1 MINLMESVYHF
12 FKDTLFSFFIGIS
25 PMFDDDSQMVINSY
39 KELIRVQDQDL
50 RTIKL
55 ATSSGQGAGIELIE
69 EYEVKTKELEASGK
83 RIQDLEQEVYDWKQ
97 RFSAKEEALREK
109 DQSYEQLEYV
119 SQNEKE
125 MLKKENSSLEEQ
137 IRFLNEEKT
146 MLEAAAEQSKEKHE
160 QEMDAMMVSLEKK
173 ENQIRLLDSTVTNY
187 DNVIL
192 ELRQELQRS
201 IANYT
206 GLTYR

>member
-1 MINLMESVYHF
+1 MESVYHF

-201 IANYT
+201 IANYK

>member
-1 MINLMESVYHF
+1 MESVYHF

>member
-83 RIQDLEQEVYDWKQ
+83 RIQDLEQEV
-97 RFSAKEEALREK
+97 
-109 DQSYEQLEYV
+109 
-119 SQNEKE
+119 
-125 MLKKENSSLEEQ
+125 
-137 IRFLNEEKT
+137 
-146 MLEAAAEQSKEKHE
+146 
-160 QEMDAMMVSLEKK
+160 
-173 ENQIRLLDSTVTNY
+173 
-187 DNVIL
+187 
-192 ELRQELQRS
+192 
-201 IANYT
+201 
-206 GLTYR
+206 

>member
-1 MINLMESVYHF
+1 
-12 FKDTLFSFFIGIS
+12 
-25 PMFDDDSQMVINSY
+25 
-39 KELIRVQDQDL
+39 
-50 RTIKL
+50 
-55 ATSSGQGAGIELIE
+55 
-69 EYEVKTKELEASGK
+69 
-83 RIQDLEQEVYDWKQ
+83 
-97 RFSAKEEALREK
+97 
-109 DQSYEQLEYV
+109 
-119 SQNEKE
+119 
-125 MLKKENSSLEEQ
+125 
-137 IRFLNEEKT
+137 

>member
-1 MINLMESVYHF
+1 MEFVYHF